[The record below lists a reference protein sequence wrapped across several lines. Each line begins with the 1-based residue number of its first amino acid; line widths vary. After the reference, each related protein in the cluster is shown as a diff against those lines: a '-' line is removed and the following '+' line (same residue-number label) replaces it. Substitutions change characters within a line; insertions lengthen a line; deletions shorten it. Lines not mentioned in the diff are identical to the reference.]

1 MWWGYVVMML
11 VMRLLMLYNILA
23 TINCIKISQSLSWS
37 HVATESEGNNSVEG
51 AVIIDEIQDS
61 KWNNYLGLVNC
72 YCVTYICYVEN
83 VAPKMK
89 DINRY
94 IATKYHYDWKNIGL
108 ELDLDYHQLDV
119 IEINHKD
126 NKAKF
131 LDMIRFWIQRGGVA
145 TWKALEVALTNVKRQ
160 KLGLG
165 PVDDVY
171 GMITHL
177 LHICIPHP
185 PF

>member
-1 MWWGYVVMML
+1 
-11 VMRLLMLYNILA
+11 
-23 TINCIKISQSLSWS
+23 
-37 HVATESEGNNSVEG
+37 
-51 AVIIDEIQDS
+51 
-61 KWNNYLGLVNC
+61 
-72 YCVTYICYVEN
+72 
-83 VAPKMK
+83 MK

-94 IATKYHYDWKNIGL
+94 VARKYHYDWKNIGL
-108 ELDLDYHQLDV
+108 ELDLDYLQLNE
-119 IEINHKD
+119 IETAHID

-131 LDMIRFWIQRGGVA
+131 LDMISFWIQRGGVA

-160 KLGLG
+160 KLGLD